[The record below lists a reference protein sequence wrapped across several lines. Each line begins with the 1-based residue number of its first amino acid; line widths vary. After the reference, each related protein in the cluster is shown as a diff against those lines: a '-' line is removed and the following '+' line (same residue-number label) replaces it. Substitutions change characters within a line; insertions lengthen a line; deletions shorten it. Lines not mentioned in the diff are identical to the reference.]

1 MKIED
6 VKKDIKSKSPKTFYI
21 FTGEEVGIRDI
32 YINKIAEIIGT
43 KPKRYENMKD
53 CIEMV
58 TNQSFLS
65 TRMCCVIQDD
75 AEFLKAED
83 SWHNFSDDNIQGDN
97 IVILTYNTLDKR
109 SKFYKAYKDTIVVF
123 ERLKTALLTKYAQ
136 QKIDLSV
143 TDCETLIGI
152 CENDYSR
159 MLHEID
165 KIKTFSTARNIS
177 TSSAM
182 LDLIRDG
189 TIYLPPEDAIFDFVN
204 AVLKRQKIK
213 AFDLYEE
220 CKEVGESNMAL
231 LSVLFTSA
239 KQVYQVQGTQSDDM
253 AKTTGLTPYQVKCAR
268 ENSGHYSLDELKAM
282 LRCIQYAEKSIK
294 TGMMEES
301 VAIDYVLVHVL

>member
-6 VKKDIKSKSPKTFYI
+6 VKKDIKSKTPKTFYI

-32 YINKIAEIIGT
+32 YINKIAETIGT
-43 KPKRYENMKD
+43 KPKRYESLKD

-65 TRMCCVIQDD
+65 TRECCVIQDD
-75 AEFLKAED
+75 NEFLKAED
-83 SWHNFSDDNIQGDN
+83 SWRNFSDDNIQGDN
-97 IVILTYNTLDKR
+97 IIILSYNTLDKR

-165 KIKTFSTARNIS
+165 KIKAYSDAKHIS

-182 LDLIRDG
+182 IDLIRQG

-204 AVLKRQKIK
+204 AVLKRQVTK
-213 AFDLYEE
+213 AYSLYEE
-220 CKEVGESNMAL
+220 CKEIGESNMAL

-239 KQVYQVQGTQSDDM
+239 KQVYQVQGTYSDNM
-253 AKTTGLTPYQVKCAR
+253 TQTTGLTAYQVKCAK